1 MLENIRLSFRGI
13 WSHKLRSILTML
25 GIIIGIAAI
34 IAIVSTI
41 EGTNEQ
47 IKQNLVGSGTNTVT
61 VTLYKDGWNYEF
73 DYEGRADI
81 PPLSDDLKSKIAEIE
96 VVDSASFI
104 HSRDYASSIL
114 CKGTELSGCSLLGV
128 DDSYFNTAGYQVV
141 RGRGF
146 SQKEL
151 GSRAGRVCLLDRTA
165 YAGAFGGEDPIG
177 GTVEIKGIQFTVIG
191 VVKESSTFEP
201 TITSMNDY
209 YMYSDN
215 KTGKVFVPA
224 SAWPLLYGYDE
235 PETVVVRAAT
245 TDDMTEAG
253 RRTANLINDTL
264 GLNTDDNSALH
275 YQSEDLLSQAADLQQ
290 LASSTNIMLIAIAS
304 ISLLMGGI
312 GVMNIMLVS
321 VTERTR
327 EIGLKKA
334 LGARRRQILMQ
345 FLTEAVVLSLLGG
358 ILGVLVGIGL
368 SAILSSVAQIPVAF
382 SVPAVLIALGF
393 SMLVGIV
400 FGLLPSVKASKLDP
414 IEALRFE

>member
-41 EGTNEQ
+41 QGTNEQ

-81 PPLSDDLKSKIAEIE
+81 PPLSDDLKSRIAEIE
-96 VVDSASFI
+96 SVDRVSFV
-104 HSRDYASSIL
+104 HMRDYASDVMS
-114 CKGTELSGCSLLGV
+114 CGQELSCSLLGV
-128 DDSYFNTAGYQVV
+128 DDAYFNTAGYQVM

-146 SQKEL
+146 SAREL
-151 GSRAGRVCLLDRTA
+151 SAKSGCVCLLDRVA
-165 YAGAFGGEDPIG
+165 VAGSFGGEDPIG
-177 GTVEIKGIQFTVIG
+177 GTVEIRGIPFTVIG

-201 TITSMNDY
+201 TINNMNDY
-209 YMYSDN
+209 YTYAGD
-215 KTGKVFVPA
+215 KTGRVFVPVN
-224 SAWPLLYGYDE
+224 AWPLLFGYDE
-235 PETVVVRAAT
+235 PETVVVRAVS
-245 TDDMTEAG
+245 TDAMTDVG

-264 GLNTDDNSALH
+264 GLENDENGALH
-275 YQSEDLLSQAADLQQ
+275 YQSEDLLTQATDLQQ

-304 ISLLMGGI
+304 ISLLVGGI

-334 LGARRRQILMQ
+334 LGARRRQILLQ

-358 ILGVLVGIGL
+358 VLGVLFGIGL
-368 SAILSSVAQIPVAF
+368 SAIISSAAQIPVAF

-393 SMLVGIV
+393 SMLVGVV
-400 FGLLPSVKASKLDP
+400 FGLLPSVKASRLDP
-414 IEALRFE
+414 IDALRYE

>member
-13 WSHKLRSILTML
+13 WSHKLRSVLTML

-41 EGTNEQ
+41 QGTNEQ

-81 PPLSDDLKSKIAEIE
+81 PPLSEDLKSQISEID
-96 VVDSASFI
+96 VVRGVSFI
-104 HSRDYASSIL
+104 HMRDYASSVL
-114 CKGTELSGCSLLGV
+114 CRGVELSGCSLLGI
-128 DDSYFNTAGYQVV
+128 DGAYFDTAGFQVM

-146 SQKEL
+146 SAKEL
-151 GSRAGRVCLLDRTA
+151 SNRSGRVCILDQTA
-165 YAGAFGGEDPIG
+165 YSGAFGGEDPIG
-177 GTVEIKGIQFTVIG
+177 QTVEIKGLPFTVIG
-191 VVKESSTFEP
+191 VVHESSTFEP
-201 TITSMNDY
+201 TITTMNEY
-209 YMYSDN
+209 YMYSGD
-215 KTGKVFVPA
+215 KTGKVFIPSA
-224 SAWPLLYGYDE
+224 AWPLLFGYDE

-245 TDDMTEAG
+245 TDDMTDAG

-264 GLNTDDNSALH
+264 GLKSDDSSALH

-304 ISLLMGGI
+304 ISLLVGGI

-358 ILGVLVGIGL
+358 ILGVLVGVAL
-368 SAILSSVAQIPVAF
+368 SAIISSVAQIPVAF

-414 IEALRFE
+414 IEALRYE

>member
-41 EGTNEQ
+41 QGTNEQ
-47 IKQNLVGSGTNTVT
+47 IKQNLVGSGTNAVT

-81 PPLSDDLKSKIAEIE
+81 PPLSEDLKAKIGEIE
-96 VVDSASFI
+96 VVQSASFI
-104 HSRDYASSIL
+104 HTRDYANIR
-114 CKGTELSGCSLLGV
+114 CGGMELSGCSVLGV
-128 DDSYFNTAGYQVV
+128 DDSYFDTAGYQVV
-141 RGRGF
+141 HGRGF

-151 GSRAGRVCLLDRTA
+151 GARSGRVCVIDRTA
-165 YAGAFGGEDPIG
+165 SASAFGGNDPLG
-177 GTVEIKGIQFTVIG
+177 ETVEVQGIPFTVVGI
-191 VVKESSTFEP
+191 VKESSTFEP
-201 TITSMNDY
+201 AINSMNDY
-209 YMYSDN
+209 YMYSGD
-215 KTGKVFVPA
+215 KTGKVFLPS
-224 SAWPLLYGYDE
+224 SAWPLLYAYDE
-235 PETVVVRAAT
+235 PETVVIRAAT

-253 RRTANLINDTL
+253 RKTANLINDTL
-264 GLNTDDNSALH
+264 GLTSEDNNALH

-304 ISLLMGGI
+304 ISLIVGGI

-358 ILGVLVGIGL
+358 VLGVLVGIGL
-368 SAILSSVAQIPVAF
+368 SALISSVAQIPVAF
-382 SVPAVLIALGF
+382 SIPAVLIALGF

-414 IEALRFE
+414 IEALRYE

>member
-13 WSHKLRSILTML
+13 WSHKLRSVLTML

-41 EGTNEQ
+41 QGTNEQ

-81 PPLSDDLKSKIAEIE
+81 PPLTEDLKAKIAEIE

-104 HSRDYASSIL
+104 HRRDYASEVT
-114 CKGTELSGCSLLGV
+114 CRGAELSGCSLLGI
-128 DDSYFNTAGYQVV
+128 DAAYLDTAGYQLVC
-141 RGRGF
+141 GRGF
-146 SQKEL
+146 SQREL
-151 GSRAGRVCLLDRTA
+151 SARAGRVCLLDRTA
-165 YAGAFGGEDPIG
+165 YAGSFGGENPIG
-177 GTVEIKGIQFTVIG
+177 GTVEVKGIPFTVIG
-191 VVKESSTFEP
+191 VVRETSTFEP
-201 TITSMNDY
+201 TIKTMNDY
-209 YMYSDN
+209 YTYSGN

-224 SAWPLLYGYDE
+224 SAWPLLFGYDE
-235 PETVVVRAAT
+235 PETVVLRAAS

-264 GLNTDDNSALH
+264 GLQTDDAGALH

-304 ISLLMGGI
+304 ISLLVGGI

-334 LGARRRQILMQ
+334 LGARRRQILLQ

-358 ILGVLVGIGL
+358 IVGVAVGVGL
-368 SAILSSVAQIPVAF
+368 SAIISSVAKIPVAF
-382 SVPAVLIALGF
+382 SVPAVVIALAF
-393 SMLVGIV
+393 SMLVGVV

-414 IEALRFE
+414 IDALRYE

>member
-73 DYEGRADI
+73 DYEGRADV
-81 PPLSDDLKSKIAEIE
+81 PPLSDALKAKIAELDA
-96 VVDSASFI
+96 VDSVSFV
-104 HSRDYASSIL
+104 HRRDYASEIL
-114 CKGTELSGCSLLGV
+114 CRGTEMNGVALMGV
-128 DDSYFNTAGYQVV
+128 DDSYFETAGYQVV
-141 RGRGF
+141 RGRAF
-146 SQKEL
+146 SAREL
-151 GSRAGRVCLLDRTA
+151 STRAGRVCVLDRTA
-165 YAGAFGGEDPIG
+165 CSGAFGGDDPIG
-177 GTVEIKGIQFTVIG
+177 GTVEVRGIPFTVVG
-191 VVKESSTFEP
+191 VVTEQSTFEP
-201 TITSMNDY
+201 TITTMSDY
-209 YMYSDN
+209 YTYSGN
-215 KTGKVFVPA
+215 KTGKVFVPV
-224 SAWPLLYGYDE
+224 SVWPQLYGYDE
-235 PETVVVRAAT
+235 PETVVVRAVT

-264 GLNTDDNSALH
+264 GLKTDDGSAVH

-304 ISLLMGGI
+304 ISLLVGGI

-334 LGARRRQILMQ
+334 LGARRRQILLQ

-358 ILGVLVGIGL
+358 VVGVLFGIGL
-368 SAILSSVAQIPVAF
+368 SAIISEVAQIPVAF
-382 SVPAVLIALGF
+382 SVPAVVIALAF
-393 SMLVGIV
+393 SMLVGVI
-400 FGLLPSVKASKLDP
+400 FGLLPSVKASRLDP
-414 IEALRFE
+414 IDALRYE

>member
-41 EGTNEQ
+41 QGTNEQ
-47 IKQNLVGSGTNTVT
+47 IKQNLVGSGTNSVT

-81 PPLSDDLKSKIAEIE
+81 PPLSEELKAQIAELE
-96 VVDSASFI
+96 SVDSVSFV
-104 HSRDYASSIL
+104 HTRDYASEVMCRGS
-114 CKGTELSGCSLLGV
+114 ELSGCSLMGV
-128 DDSYFNTAGYQVV
+128 DDSYFSTAGYQII
-141 RGRGF
+141 RGRVF
-146 SQKEL
+146 SAREL
-151 GSRAGRVCLLDRTA
+151 GTRSGRVCLLDRTA
-165 YAGAFGGEDPIG
+165 CAGSFGGEDPIG
-177 GTVEIKGIQFTVIG
+177 GTVEVKGIPFTIIG

-201 TITSMNDY
+201 TINTLSDY
-209 YMYSDN
+209 YTYSGDQ
-215 KTGKVFVPA
+215 TGKVFIPVG
-224 SAWPLLYGYDE
+224 AWPLLFGYDE
-235 PETVVVRAAT
+235 PETVVLRAAS
-245 TDDMTEAG
+245 TDAMTDAG

-264 GLNTDDNSALH
+264 GLKSDENSALH
-275 YQSEDLLSQAADLQQ
+275 YQSEDLLTQASDLQQ

-304 ISLLMGGI
+304 ISLLVGGI

-334 LGARRRQILMQ
+334 LGARRRQILLQ
-345 FLTEAVVLSLLGG
+345 FLTEAVVLTLLGG
-358 ILGVLVGIGL
+358 VLGVVFGVVL
-368 SAILSSVAQIPVAF
+368 SAIISSAAQIPVAF

-393 SMLVGIV
+393 SMLVGVV

-414 IEALRFE
+414 IEALRYE

>member
-61 VTLYKDGWNYEF
+61 ITLYKDGWNYEF

-81 PPLSDDLKSKIAEIE
+81 PPLSEDLKAQIADID
-96 VVDSASFI
+96 VVDHASFI
-104 HSRDYASSIL
+104 HRRDYASSVM
-114 CKGTELSGCSLLGV
+114 CRGTELSGCSLLGI
-128 DDSYFNTAGYQVV
+128 DEAYLDTAGYQVI

-146 SQKEL
+146 SQREL
-151 GSRAGRVCLLDRTA
+151 SARAGRVCILDRTA
-165 YAGAFGGEDPIG
+165 YSSAFGGEDPIG
-177 GTVEIKGIQFTVIG
+177 GTVEVKGIPFTVVG
-191 VVKESSTFEP
+191 VVNEISTFEP
-201 TITSMNDY
+201 TINSMSDY
-209 YMYSDN
+209 YTYSGT
-215 KTGKVFVPA
+215 KTGKVFIPS
-224 SAWPLLYGYDE
+224 SAWPLLFGYDE
-235 PETVVVRAAT
+235 PETVVVRAVS

-253 RRTANLINDTL
+253 RRASNLINDSL
-264 GLNTDDNSALH
+264 GLKTDDNAALH

-290 LASSTNIMLIAIAS
+290 LASSTNMMLVAIAS
-304 ISLLMGGI
+304 ISLLVGGI

-334 LGARRRQILMQ
+334 LGARRRQILLQ

-358 ILGVLVGIGL
+358 ILGVAVGVGL
-368 SAILSSVAQIPVAF
+368 SALISSVAKIPVAF
-382 SVPAVLIALGF
+382 SVPAVLIALAF
-393 SMLVGIV
+393 SMLVGVV

-414 IEALRFE
+414 IEALRYE

>member
-13 WSHKLRSILTML
+13 WSHKLRSVLTML

-41 EGTNEQ
+41 QGTNEQ

-81 PPLSDDLKSKIAEIE
+81 PPLSEDLKAEISE
-96 VVDSASFI
+96 IDVLDGVSFI
-104 HSRDYASSIL
+104 HKRDYAPSVL
-114 CKGTELSGCSLLGV
+114 CRGTELSGCSLLGI
-128 DDSYFNTAGYQVV
+128 DGAYFDTAGYQVV

-146 SQKEL
+146 SAKEL
-151 GSRAGRVCLLDRTA
+151 SNRSGRVCILDRTA
-165 YAGAFGGEDPIG
+165 FSGAFGGDDPIG
-177 GTVEIKGIQFTVIG
+177 ETVEIKGLPFTVIG
-191 VVKESSTFEP
+191 VVQESSTFEP
-201 TITSMNDY
+201 TITTMNDY
-209 YMYSDN
+209 YTYSGD
-215 KTGKVFVPA
+215 KTGKVFIPS
-224 SAWPLLYGYDE
+224 SAWPLLFGYDE

-245 TDDMTEAG
+245 TDDMTDAG

-264 GLNTDDNSALH
+264 GLKSDDNSAMH

-304 ISLLMGGI
+304 ISLLVGGI

-334 LGARRRQILMQ
+334 LGARRKQILLQ

-358 ILGVLVGIGL
+358 VLGVLVGVAL
-368 SAILSSVAQIPVAF
+368 SAVISSVAQIPVAF

-393 SMLVGIV
+393 SLLVGIV
-400 FGLLPSVKASKLDP
+400 FGMLPSVKASKLDP
-414 IEALRFE
+414 IEALRYE